1 MTFIGLKKGD
11 IIPIPL
17 GSVSWWYNH
26 GRSDLVM
33 LFLGEASKACL
44 PGKISYFLLIGAIGH
59 LSAFS
64 PELSQEEAKII
75 PELNQDSFNT
85 WTKNLENAS
94 PDVDVKKGGK
104 STTLTGVDFP
114 LLEEVELS
122 ANLLVLKANATCS
135 PMYAADAQIT
145 GLNGKL
151 VLDTKVKTGQLFVV
165 PRFFMVSLLADRE
178 GMECFSIMTS
188 ALPVIGELAGKDS
201 VLNTIPSALQV
212 CLNVTPK
219 FTQEFK
225 GIMETGTI
233 IVPPMFGAS
242 I

>member
-33 LFLGEASKACL
+33 LFLGEAFKACL

-64 PELSQEEAKII
+64 PE
-75 PELNQDSFNT
+75 DSFNT

-135 PMYAADAQIT
+135 PMYAADAQVFYVSYGS